1 MKSNLYIP
9 TKIRIGFQE
18 RSDTFTGKL
27 AYVVCFDEKGKLRKE
42 TSWNS
47 WCDKEIPF
55 IDLDNKPVNGFMLN
69 KGVQRGGHFG
79 SGRSII
85 RVHHP
90 DDFEFE
96 ISIDN
101 LIGILMNNDVSK
113 RDIQGECVFSWS
125 GKGLILL
132 PTNSIEYE
140 EAIKF
145 TAKQSNLIS
154 TKDLKKGFTYSQ
166 KKNNFELIYLGY
178 FKFFDNYIKIDR
190 INKQKS
196 FKKHV
201 FFNKQL
207 STFVTPTT
215 STLSECISDT
225 MYQEYS
231 TIYSYFE
238 KSKHFK
244 EFDKVVLKDP
254 LFKENRYRGLKIY
267 KNFGEDNINF
277 LSCNFL
283 YNNEIKFIKQNNRQQ
298 VNGITFGI
306 LEKDSEGYSM
316 HTRDDINKLLKEFP
330 ELLNTV
336 FSEQSFLELAKTKG
350 YHSVYLSTGIEGS
363 PEIRL

>member
-47 WCDKEIPF
+47 WRDKKIPF

-113 RDIQGECVFSWS
+113 RDIQGECIFAWA
-125 GKGLILL
+125 GKDLVLL

-140 EAIKF
+140 EATKF
-145 TAKQSNLIS
+145 TAKQSNSIS
-154 TKDLKKGFTYSQ
+154 TKDLKKGFTYSC
-166 KKNNFELIYLGY
+166 KKNDSELIYLGY
-178 FKFFDNYIKIDR
+178 FNFFDNYIKIDR
-190 INKQKS
+190 MNNQKS
-196 FKKHV
+196 TKKHV
-201 FFNKQL
+201 FYNIKSF
-207 STFVTPTT
+207 TFFTPSV
-215 STLSECISDT
+215 STLSECISDKI
-225 MYQEYS
+225 YQEYS
-231 TIYSYFE
+231 KIYSYFE

-244 EFDKVVLKDP
+244 EFDKIVFKSP
-254 LFKENRYRGLKIY
+254 IFKENRYSGLKIY
-267 KNFGEDNINF
+267 KDFGKDKIDF
-277 LSCNFL
+277 LSFSFWGEH
-283 YNNEIKFIKQNNRQQ
+283 EIKFIRNR
-298 VNGITFGI
+298 NHISGLNFGTLI
-306 LEKDSEGYSM
+306 KDVEGYQSYM
-316 HTRDDINKLLKEFP
+316 RDDINKLLKEFP
-330 ELLNTV
+330 ELLDTV
-336 FSEQSFLELAKTKG
+336 FNEKSFLELANTKG
-350 YHSVYLSTGIEGS
+350 YKSVYLTTGIVGA
-363 PEIRL
+363 PEIRI